1 MKKDG
6 FNISDAPEPFK
17 RPETPPPAPP
27 SVEPDEDLICPVC
40 DGSGEGWTMSDSSP
54 DAHMIQVDC
63 SECSGSGS
71 LHGAYQTVKTQR
83 DYLANRLSEAGGQAL
98 FMRLEIEKLKAENA
112 ELRTDAERY
121 RFVRNPIGT
130 SSPLAIWSEGKM
142 PLFSSMADAVVDELM
157 AKERGQ

>member
-40 DGSGEGWTMSDSSP
+40 EGSGEGWTMSDSSP

-63 SECSGSGS
+63 GECSGSGS

-98 FMRLEIEKLKAENA
+98 FMRSEIDKLKAENEA
-112 ELRTDAERY
+112 LRKYAERY
-121 RFVRNPIGT
+121 R
-130 SSPLAIWSEGKM
+130 AIRDDIPHLDLGRAILDVQS
-142 PLFSSMADAVVDELM
+142 ADEYDSAVDALM